1 MQPSSQPIR
10 KAVIAAAGFGTRFLP
25 LTKAMP
31 KEMLPIIDK
40 PVIQVVVEG
49 VVAAGVTDV
58 IIVTG
63 QGKRAIEDHFDRA
76 LGLEQEL
83 QEKGKHEQATEIK
96 RIAEMANIVY
106 VRQKGEPKGNARP
119 VLNAA
124 HLIDNEPF
132 YYFFAD
138 DFFSGNVSTAQQML
152 ESYKL
157 TGKTIAALREVKKE
171 DASKYG
177 MVELGEKV
185 DEKTYRIKRLVEKP
199 GPENTPSNF
208 AVVCG
213 YILTPDIIPLLAR
226 EQVAPDGE
234 IRVPDSVNDLAAQ
247 DAVYGC
253 FIEGDYHDT
262 GSPELYIQ
270 TVLDIALKDPQLGPG
285 IRSYLQD
292 KL

>member
-1 MQPSSQPIR
+1 MQEVR

-25 LTKAMP
+25 LTKATP

-76 LGLEQEL
+76 IGLEQEL
-83 QEKGKHEQATEIK
+83 RDKGKEAQAEEIQ

-132 YYFFAD
+132 FYFFAD
-138 DFFSGNVSTAQQML
+138 DFFSSEKSTAQQML
-152 ESYKL
+152 ESFQL
-157 TGKTIAALREVKKE
+157 TGKTIAALREVNRE

-185 DEKTYRIKRLVEKP
+185 NDRTYRIKRLVEKP
-199 GPENTPSNF
+199 GPEKTPSNY

-213 YILTPDIIPLLAR
+213 YLLTPDIIPLLAQ
-226 EQVAPDGE
+226 ENVAPDGE
-234 IRVPDSVNDLAAQ
+234 IRVPDSVNELAA
-247 DAVYGC
+247 AGEVYGC
-253 FIEGDYHDT
+253 FIDGDYHDT
-262 GSPELYIQ
+262 GSPELYVQ
-270 TVLDIALKDPQLGPG
+270 TIVDIALKDDKIGPG
-285 IRSYLQD
+285 LREYLKD

>member
-1 MQPSSQPIR
+1 MQPVR

-25 LTKAMP
+25 QTKAMP

-76 LGLEQEL
+76 IGLEQEL
-83 QEKGKHEQATEIK
+83 RDKGKNAQADEIK
-96 RIAEMANIVY
+96 RIAELANIVY

-119 VLNAA
+119 VLNSA

-132 YYFFAD
+132 FYFFAD
-138 DFFSGNVSTAQQML
+138 DFFTGDGLSCAAQML
-152 ESYKL
+152 EAYKK
-157 TGKTIAALREVKKE
+157 TGKTIAALREVKRE

-177 MVELGEKV
+177 MVELGKQV
-185 DEKTYRIKRLVEKP
+185 DAKTHQIKQILEKP
-199 GPENTPSNF
+199 GPEKTPSNF

-213 YILTPDIIPLLAR
+213 YLFTPDIIPLLAQ
-226 EQVAPDGE
+226 ENVAADGE
-234 IRVPDSVNDLAAQ
+234 IRVSDSVCELAAK
-247 DAVYGC
+247 DEVYGC
-253 FIEGDYHDT
+253 FIDGDYHDT
-262 GSPELYIQ
+262 GSPELYLETLID
-270 TVLDIALKDPQLGPG
+270 VALKDPQLGP
-285 IRSYLQD
+285 RFKEYL
-292 KL
+292 KGLI

>member
-1 MQPSSQPIR
+1 MQPVR

-25 LTKAMP
+25 QTKAMP

-76 LGLEQEL
+76 IGLEQEL
-83 QEKGKHEQATEIK
+83 RDKGKDVQADEIK
-96 RIAEMANIVY
+96 RIAELANIVY

-119 VLNAA
+119 VLNSA

-132 YYFFAD
+132 FYFFAD
-138 DFFSGNVSTAQQML
+138 DFFTGDGPSCAAQML
-152 ESYKL
+152 EAYNK
-157 TGKTIAALREVKKE
+157 TGKTIAALREVKRE

-177 MVELGEKV
+177 MVELGKRV
-185 DEKTYRIKRLVEKP
+185 DTKTHQIKQILEKP
-199 GPENTPSNF
+199 GPENTPSNY

-213 YILTPDIIPLLAR
+213 YLFTPDIIPLLAQ
-226 EQVAPDGE
+226 ENVAADGE
-234 IRVPDSVNDLAAQ
+234 IRVSDSVCELAAN
-247 DAVYGC
+247 DEVYGC

-262 GSPELYIQ
+262 GSPELYLETLID
-270 TVLDIALKDPQLGPG
+270 VALKDPQLGPR
-285 IRSYLQD
+285 IKDYLKD
-292 KL
+292 LI

>member
-1 MQPSSQPIR
+1 MPKVR

-25 LTKAMP
+25 LTKAIP

-76 LGLEQEL
+76 MGLEQEL
-83 QEKGKHEQATEIK
+83 ISKGKDEQASEIR
-96 RIAEMANIVY
+96 RIAELANIVY

-132 YYFFAD
+132 FYFFAD
-138 DFFSGNVSTAQQML
+138 DFFTGDVSCASQML
-152 ESYKL
+152 EAYNK
-157 TGKTIAALREVKKE
+157 TGKTIAALREVKLE
-171 DASKYG
+171 DSSKYG
-177 MVELGEKV
+177 MVELGDKI
-185 DEKTYRIKRLVEKP
+185 DDKTFRIKQIIEKP
-199 GPENTPSNF
+199 GPDKTPSNF

-213 YILTPDIIPLLAR
+213 YLLTPDILPLL
-226 EQVAPDGE
+226 EKEIVAADGE
-234 IRVPDSVNDLAAQ
+234 IRVPDSVNELAHS
-247 DAVYGC
+247 DEVYGC

-262 GSPELYIQ
+262 GSPELYLETI
-270 TVLDIALKDPQLGPG
+270 VDIALKDPELGDRFRAFIKG
-285 IRSYLQD
+285 IL
-292 KL
+292 

>member
-1 MQPSSQPIR
+1 MQQVR

-76 LGLEQEL
+76 LGLEEEL
-83 QEKGKHEQATEIK
+83 IAKGKHKQAAEIR
-96 RIAEMANIVY
+96 RIAELANIVY

-119 VLNAA
+119 ILNAA

-132 YYFFAD
+132 FYFFAD
-138 DFFSGNVSTAQQML
+138 DFFMSDVSCAAQML
-152 ESYKL
+152 ESYKK
-157 TGKTIAALREVKKE
+157 TGKSIAALREVKRE

-185 DEKTYRIKRLVEKP
+185 DNKTFRIKQLIEKP
-199 GPENTPSNF
+199 GPEKTPSNF

-213 YILTPDIIPLLAR
+213 YLLTPDIIPLLAQ
-226 EQVAPDGE
+226 ENVAADGE
-234 IRVPDSVNDLAAQ
+234 IRVPDSVNVLAKTGE
-247 DAVYGC
+247 VYGC
-253 FIEGDYHDT
+253 FVEGDYYDT
-262 GSPELYIQ
+262 GSPELYLQ
-270 TVLDIALKDPQLGPG
+270 TIVDVALKDPELGASFREY
-285 IRSYLQD
+285 IT
-292 KL
+292 KLL